1 MGSIQ
6 LRRVKTI
13 RWTIPRM
20 RLSICSEVCKDN
32 ISSTKATRMT
42 YSDCYFD
49 ETKQTSGGKPCYSL
63 PPTMYKTVF
72 KALVEIQ
79 RQYTDYTDI
88 IYTFKCSKWLCLLG
102 IYSAFLLIPKARK
115 SIKISSLKY
124 SFVCKCVF
132 ECRSQ
137 RVFLYGAA
145 SHFLRQDKVSQKL
158 TNWQYCLASR
168 AD

>member
-20 RLSICSEVCKDN
+20 TLSICSEVCKDD
-32 ISSTKATRMT
+32 ISSTKAIRMT

-49 ETKQTSGGKPCYSL
+49 EAKQTSGGKPCYSL

-72 KALVEIQ
+72 KALVGIQ
-79 RQYTDYTDI
+79 RQYTDI

-124 SFVCKCVF
+124 SFVGKCVF

-145 SHFLRQDKVSQKL
+145 SHFLSQDKVSQKL